1 MASKPEI
8 QYIGQFYIHGSEA
21 KAPKIQQ
28 EPKKS
33 HYELPLHRFEKVQ
46 KVHVDPL
53 AICSLALAIVML
65 VCLVS
70 ATLQM
75 QSAWQTL
82 DTANQYVYEL
92 EAVNRQR
99 MQQYRSSYTLDE
111 IRAAAA
117 TMGLIPVAEAKT
129 LAISVTVP
137 EPEQEPTMWDDIV
150 WFMEGLFA

>member
-1 MASKPEI
+1 MTKRLYTLFIISM
-8 QYIGQFYIHGSEA
+8 
-21 KAPKIQQ
+21 
-28 EPKKS
+28 
-33 HYELPLHRFEKVQ
+33 V
-46 KVHVDPL
+46 
-53 AICSLALAIVML
+53 AICSIALAIVML
-65 VCLVS
+65 ISLVF

-75 QSAWQTL
+75 QSAWQSL

-99 MQQYRSSYTLDE
+99 MQQYRSGYTLDE

>member
-1 MASKPEI
+1 MALKPEI

-21 KAPKIQQ
+21 KAPEVKQ
-28 EPKKS
+28 EQEKS
-33 HYELPLHRFEKVQ
+33 EYKLPLHRFEKVQ

-53 AICSLALAIVML
+53 AICSIALAIVML
-65 VCLVS
+65 VCMVS
-70 ATLQM
+70 ATLQL

-99 MQQYRSSYTLDE
+99 VQLYRSSYTLDE
-111 IRAAAA
+111 IRAAAE
-117 TMGLIPVAEAKT
+117 TMGLIPMKEAAMM
-129 LAISVTVP
+129 AISVTVP
-137 EPEQEPTMWDDIV
+137 EPEQKPTLWEDIV